1 LSQISEYIFPKMFSL
16 LLAATGPWFQPLVWM
31 DYRLSVLFTISIPLV
46 VLIWAVVAKAE
57 AIVRLSII
65 YWRVASLLAIT
76 VYLMIAALP
85 VSFVSSVIARAL
97 IPACLWFWEDLNEE
111 IADQPQSPL
120 KLAFTAWRWAIT
132 VYSGLGALA
141 QLPFLSCAFKSQI
154 QVIDEPFCRVWLD
167 PPWLYKQMFH
177 PTANPQF
184 LGFLGLTGL
193 AIYVVYFSYFVLI
206 RLGKQGRSAT
216 GN

>member
-1 LSQISEYIFPKMFSL
+1 MFSL

-76 VYLMIAALP
+76 VYLMIDAVP
-85 VSFVSSVIARAL
+85 VSFVSSAIARAL

-111 IADQPQSPL
+111 IADRPQSPL

-132 VYSGLGALA
+132 VYSSLGALA

-184 LGFLGLTGL
+184 LGLLGQIGL
-193 AIYVVYFSYFVLI
+193 AIYVIYLSYFVLI

>member
-1 LSQISEYIFPKMFSL
+1 MSQISEYIFPKMFSL

>member
-1 LSQISEYIFPKMFSL
+1 MLSL

-31 DYRLSVLFTISIPLV
+31 DYRLSVLLTISIPLV

-57 AIVRLSII
+57 ANVRLSII

-76 VYLMIAALP
+76 LYLMMAALP
-85 VSFVSSVIARAL
+85 VSFVSSVIGRAL
-97 IPACLWFWEDLNEE
+97 IPASLWFWEDLNEE
-111 IADQPQSPL
+111 IADRPQSPL

-154 QVIDEPFCRVWLD
+154 EVIDEPFCSFWLD
-167 PPWLYKQMFH
+167 PPWFYNQMFL
-177 PTANPQF
+177 PTATPQF
-184 LGFLGLTGL
+184 LGLLGLIGL
-193 AIYVVYFSYFVLI
+193 AIYVIYLSYFVLI

>member
-1 LSQISEYIFPKMFSL
+1 MFSL

-31 DYRLSVLFTISIPLV
+31 DYRLSVLLTISIPLV
-46 VLIWAVVAKAE
+46 VLIWAVFASSD
-57 AIVRLSII
+57 AIARLLMI

-76 VYLMIAALP
+76 LYLMMAALP
-85 VSFVSSVIARAL
+85 VSFVSSVMGRAL
-97 IPACLWFWEDLNEE
+97 IPACLWFWEDLNDE
-111 IADQPQSPL
+111 IADRPQSSL

-141 QLPFLSCAFKSQI
+141 QIPFLTCAFKSQI
-154 QVIDEPFCRVWLD
+154 QVIDEPFCSVWFD

-177 PTANPQF
+177 AKASPQF

-193 AIYVVYFSYFVLI
+193 AIYVVYLSYFVLI

>member
-1 LSQISEYIFPKMFSL
+1 MLSL

-31 DYRLSVLFTISIPLV
+31 DYRLSVLLTVSIPLV
-46 VLIWAVVAKAE
+46 VLIWAVVNKAE

-76 VYLMIAALP
+76 LYLMMAAVP
-85 VSFVSSVIARAL
+85 VSFVSSVMGRAL
-97 IPACLWFWEDLNEE
+97 IPACLWFWTDLNEE
-111 IADQPQSPL
+111 IADRPKSPL

-132 VYSGLGALA
+132 VYSGLGAIA
-141 QLPFLSCAFKSQI
+141 QIPFLTCALKSQN

-167 PPWLYKQMFH
+167 PPWFYKQMFH
-177 PTANPQF
+177 PTTNPQF
-184 LGFLGLTGL
+184 LGFLGLLGL
-193 AIYVVYFSYFVLI
+193 LIYVAYLSYFVLI

-216 GN
+216 GQ

>member
-1 LSQISEYIFPKMFSL
+1 MLSL
-16 LLAATGPWFQPLVWM
+16 LLAAAGPWFGPLVWM
-31 DYRLSVLFTISIPLV
+31 DYRLSVLLTVSIPLV
-46 VLIWAVVAKAE
+46 VLIWAVFTSSE
-57 AIVRLSII
+57 AIVRLLMI

-76 VYLMIAALP
+76 LYLMMAALP
-85 VSFVSSVIARAL
+85 VSLVSSVMGRAL
-97 IPACLWFWEDLNEE
+97 IPACLWFWQDLNEE
-111 IADQPQSPL
+111 IADRPQSPL

-141 QLPFLSCAFKSQI
+141 QIPFLSCAFKSQI
-154 QVIDEPFCRVWLD
+154 QVIDEPFCRIWFD

-177 PTANPQF
+177 AQASPQF

-193 AIYVVYFSYFVLI
+193 GIYVVYLSYFVLI

>member
-1 LSQISEYIFPKMFSL
+1 MFSL

-31 DYRLSVLFTISIPLV
+31 DYRLSVLLTVSIPLV
-46 VLIWAVVAKAE
+46 VVIWAVCAKAD
-57 AIVRLSII
+57 AIARLLMI

-76 VYLMIAALP
+76 LYLMMAALP
-85 VSFVSSVIARAL
+85 VSFVSSVMGRAL
-97 IPACLWFWEDLNEE
+97 IPACLWFWEDLNDE
-111 IADQPQSPL
+111 IADRPQSSL

-141 QLPFLSCAFKSQI
+141 QIPFLTCAFKSQT
-154 QVIDEPFCRVWLD
+154 QVIDEPFCSVWFD

-177 PTANPQF
+177 AKASPQF

-193 AIYVVYFSYFVLI
+193 AIYVAYLSYFVLI
-206 RLGKQGRSAT
+206 KLGKQGRSAT

>member
-1 LSQISEYIFPKMFSL
+1 MFSL

-76 VYLMIAALP
+76 VYLMIDALP
-85 VSFVSSVIARAL
+85 MSFVSSVIARAL

-141 QLPFLSCAFKSQI
+141 QLPFLSCAFKSRS

-177 PTANPQF
+177 PTADPKF
-184 LGFLGLTGL
+184 LGWLGLIGL
-193 AIYVVYFSYFVLI
+193 AIYVIYLSYFVLI

>member
-1 LSQISEYIFPKMFSL
+1 MLSL

-31 DYRLSVLFTISIPLV
+31 DYRLSVLLTVSIPLV
-46 VLIWAVVAKAE
+46 VLIWAVVEKAD

-76 VYLMIAALP
+76 LYLMMAAVP
-85 VSFVSSVIARAL
+85 VSFVSSVMGRAL
-97 IPACLWFWEDLNEE
+97 IPACLWFWTDLNEE
-111 IADQPQSPL
+111 IADRPQSPL

-132 VYSGLGALA
+132 VYSGLGAIA
-141 QLPFLSCAFKSQI
+141 QIPFLTCAFKSHD

-177 PTANPQF
+177 AKINPQLF
-184 LGFLGLTGL
+184 GFLGLVGL
-193 AIYVVYFSYFVLI
+193 LIYVAYLSYFVLI

-216 GN
+216 GQ